1 MCGPTGQRVSW
12 RTETPPLRLSAT
24 ETTVAS
30 LVAEADFALRQS
42 RPVARWHAVWGHPTD
57 AEGHTGGV
65 AETGTNGHP
74 REVTQCPLGSIT
86 VPNAQWHAGRVAET
100 GTTCHPREVTQGRL
114 GGVAV
119 PDAQRHAGRVA
130 ETDTGGHSRELRQ
143 CPLGGVA
150 VPGTHLHTGRVAET
164 GIALSCWR
172 SRAVA
177 QRHTGRVTET
187 GTSWHICL
195 R

>member
-100 GTTCHPREVTQGRL
+100 DTTCHPREVTQGRL

-119 PDAQRHAGRVA
+119 PDAQRHIGRVA
-130 ETDTGGHSRELRQ
+130 ETDSALWQSRL
-143 CPLGGVA
+143 VS
-150 VPGTHLHTGRVAET
+150 RVAEA
-164 GIALSCWR
+164 GMSGHSCLLASCKAHVESVRTWR
-172 SRAVA
+172 PTVA
-177 QRHTGRVTET
+177 AHRRQ
-187 GTSWHICL
+187 
-195 R
+195 

>member
-65 AETGTNGHP
+65 AETGTNGQP
-74 REVTQCPLGSIT
+74 RED
-86 VPNAQWHAGRVAET
+86 
-100 GTTCHPREVTQGRL
+100 TQGRL

-119 PDAQRHAGRVA
+119 PDAQRHIGRVA
-130 ETDTGGHSRELRQ
+130 ETDSALWQSRL
-143 CPLGGVA
+143 VS
-150 VPGTHLHTGRVAET
+150 RVAEA
-164 GIALSCWR
+164 GMSGHSCLLASCKAHVESVRTWR
-172 SRAVA
+172 PTVA
-177 QRHTGRVTET
+177 
-187 GTSWHICL
+187 
-195 R
+195 